1 MRISVVFPEFGAITH
16 TSTAHVYC
24 GHLKVAR
31 IEELQLLLDSGTTC
45 RMAFCEKKPHTQ
57 SDLTNAVDSVEF
69 QQFRCGVEA
78 TRSVARL
85 DGIGF

>member
-1 MRISVVFPEFGAITH
+1 MV
-16 TSTAHVYC
+16 
-24 GHLKVAR
+24 R

-57 SDLTNAVDSVEF
+57 SDLINPVDNVEF
-69 QQFRCGVEA
+69 RQSRCGVEA